1 MAEVDYYVGIDP
13 GPRSHGVV
21 VVKSDYS
28 TIEGVD
34 LSTDM
39 LCEKLE
45 RLSVVCKTE
54 VSCEWI
60 QSYGMKVGK
69 EVFETV
75 FQIGRIYHAH
85 PMRLIPRLDVKLHIC
100 GQARAKDANIRQ
112 ALIDRFGAPGTKKNP
127 GRTYG
132 MRAHLW
138 QALAVAVTAREIP
151 KTDHEWSPK

>member
-1 MAEVDYYVGIDP
+1 MDEVDYCIGIDP

-21 VVKSDYS
+21 VVKPDYS
-28 TIEGVD
+28 TIEGMD
-34 LSTDM
+34 LSTDE
-39 LCEKLE
+39 LYATLQ
-45 RLSVVCKTE
+45 RLSVFSKVE

-75 FQIGRIYHAH
+75 FQIGRIYQSC

-112 ALIDRFGAPGTKKNP
+112 ALIDRFGMPGTKKNP

-138 QALAVAVTAREIP
+138 QAFAVAVTAREIS
-151 KTDHEWSPK
+151 KTDHEWSPE